1 MWRNK
6 KPDTP
11 QGANPEPNNLQANQ
25 ALKPAP
31 QS

>member
-25 ALKPAP
+25 ALLSSA
-31 QS
+31 